1 MAFSLL
7 PFESLSWGVV
17 RILTELFSSMSGEL
31 SDETVNLDERIHN
44 TRTNVKKCRAM
55 LRLLQ
60 VQLGN
65 DVYRFENL
73 ALRDI
78 GRLLSDNRDSFILVE
93 TLDVLSESLSEQD
106 KTGWESVRQTL
117 NENYLEHTRLFRE
130 NNVKEHIIKEL
141 QILATRAKDWQIEDS
156 DDLFWQG
163 IEKIY
168 KNGQDHMQTVFKE
181 KSDVLM
187 HEWRKDVK
195 YLWYQLLIL
204 TSEQPDDLTDLAEE
218 FHILSGYLGIDHDLY
233 ELKQFLLQNPN
244 AGPVSAIR
252 NMLKSI
258 DQEKARLESLAH
270 ADGNKLFIESPD
282 VWINHLKSSWQI
294 HLK

>member
-1 MAFSLL
+1 MAFSLQ

-17 RILTELFSSMSGEL
+17 RILTELLLSMIEEL
-31 SDETVNLDERIHN
+31 SDESENLDERIHN

-65 DVYRFENL
+65 DVYKFENL

-93 TLDVLSESLSEQD
+93 TLDILSESLNRSE
-106 KTGWESVRQTL
+106 KTGWEPVRQTL
-117 NENYLEHTRLFRE
+117 NEHYLEHARLFQE

-141 QILATRAKDWQIEDS
+141 QIIAARAKDWQLEDS

-163 IEKIY
+163 MEKIY
-168 KNGQDHMQTVFKE
+168 NSGQYEMLTAFDETN
-181 KSDVLM
+181 DVLM

-204 TSEQPDDLTDLAEE
+204 TSEKPDDLTDLAEE

-244 AGPVSAIR
+244 AGPVSAIE
-252 NMLKSI
+252 NMIKSI

-270 ADGNKLFIESPD
+270 AAGKTLYSETFD
-282 VWINHLKSSWQI
+282 VWTNQLKNIWKTRIQ
-294 HLK
+294 